1 MQQTDTSSLRRTGAA
16 ATRLKLRVGGGPVRG
31 WHVSLLRR
39 LNERPGTIATLDA
52 APAQSAAALPPGVA
66 LLLRRHER
74 RAGNAASTAIRAAAA
89 TALSPYRH
97 PDGAPCDLALD
108 LCGGTA
114 PEAARVWHLTFDG
127 EAGEAGL
134 LRTLLAGRA
143 PLAALMEGGA
153 TVAVGRL
160 GTENG
165 GELAL
170 AFEDVLART
179 ITLILA
185 ALDGAAGAVPAMPG
199 DAAPEAATAPN
210 AAAASNPALR
220 AARQTARLAVR
231 QVYRALFVTPH
242 WRVGWRRIEGPDL
255 FDLRRHPD
263 AGWRKLPDDRTRFY
277 ADPFPLLHEGR
288 LTLFVEDFV
297 HRLGRGIISAVAFG
311 PDGPLGA
318 PEPVLEEPYHLS
330 YPFVFVRDGEV
341 WMIPE
346 SCAAGTVDLYRAKN
360 YPGGWVKEATLVSGL
375 AASDA
380 TLIEHDGRWWMFAT
394 VRDGGGGAFSDTL
407 HLWSAADFRGPWTPH
422 PGNPVL
428 IDIASA
434 RPAGRIVARD
444 GALFRPV
451 QDCRRGYGAAL
462 AIARITQLDDAG
474 FSQSVESI
482 LTPGPLWP
490 GRRLHTLNADGG
502 FEFIDG
508 SARVRRF

>member
-1 MQQTDTSSLRRTGAA
+1 M
-16 ATRLKLRVGGGPVRG
+16 RLKVRIDGGRVRV
-31 WHVSLLRR
+31 WHIDLLRR
-39 LNERPGTIATLDA
+39 LNRRPGTIATVEA
-52 APAQSAAALPPGVA
+52 APAREPPALPAGAGLLLRWGEIRAGRADTLSLQSAAPTDLV
-66 LLLRRHER
+66 R
-74 RAGNAASTAIRAAAA
+74 
-89 TALSPYRH
+89 YRH
-97 PDGAPCDLALD
+97 PDAAPCDLTLD
-108 LCGGTA
+108 LCGDV
-114 PEAARVWHLTFDG
+114 PAAVERVWRLTFDG
-127 EAGEAGL
+127 APGEAAL
-134 LRTLLAGRA
+134 LRTLLAGGA
-143 PLAALMEGGA
+143 PVAAVEEGGQ
-153 TVAVGRL
+153 TIAVGRL
-160 GTENG
+160 GTEHG
-165 GELAL
+165 GDLAL
-170 AFEDVLART
+170 AFEDVLARAA
-179 ITLILA
+179 TLILA
-185 ALDGAAGAVPAMPG
+185 ALDGAAGAIAAMPG
-199 DAAPEAATAPN
+199 DAAPGAVRPAAPN
-210 AAAASNPALR
+210 PAIR
-220 AARQTARLAVR
+220 AARQAARLAVR
-231 QVYRALFVTPH
+231 QVYRAIYVTPH

-255 FDLRRHPD
+255 FALRRHPD
-263 AGWRKLPDDRTRFY
+263 AGWHKLPDDRTRFY

-330 YPFVFVRDGEV
+330 YPFVFVRDGAV

-346 SCAAGTVDLYRAKN
+346 SCAAGTVDLYRATQ

-380 TLIEHDGRWWMFAT
+380 TLIEHGGRWWMFAT
-394 VRDGGGGAFSDTL
+394 VRDGGGAYSDAL
-407 HLWSAADFRGPWTPH
+407 HLWSAPDFRGPWTPH
-422 PGNPVL
+422 RGNPVL

-474 FSQSVESI
+474 FAQTVESI
-482 LTPGPLWP
+482 LAPGPLWP